1 MRCIGAAASLG
12 YGLLL
17 ADVLAPVA
25 MGEFA
30 VGVSVAVI
38 AATVAKCGLDAH
50 LMRYAAERPEAVGR
64 LAARCLAMA
73 GTAGA
78 VAGGVCVAIG
88 FGACAEATV
97 TFATMQVAV
106 PFLAMGF
113 VLAGLLK
120 AGNLPGAAVFL
131 ETGGWQTAM
140 CVSAVGMR
148 FAGSDSLAVVAVCFT
163 AGSALA
169 LFAALAV
176 ARSFVFGSAP
186 SHADTRIR
194 FREAA
199 PLAAVSVCHVLV
211 RWTDVLWLAWWFDA
225 TTVAV
230 YAVCTR
236 LAGGIAFVGHA
247 VNAVAAPRF
256 AHHHRRSETRA
267 LRGEFRRAIAISALC
282 GTLGAATMVLLG
294 PFVLQLLGSGSTY
307 LEGVGILQ
315 AAAVLMAVHVTLA
328 TVGDLAVMSGRAA
341 DHLKGAAA
349 MLLVQ
354 QAAYVVLIPQFG
366 MAGALAGFALPQA
379 FAYLLTLALL
389 RRRREF
395 GWLARGS
402 GRRRFNRVRAAGG
415 RMRRRRCLYWGKLG
429 AASWVRRTPRR
440 GTCRRGRCRWWDRRN
455 TKRRS

>member
-1 MRCIGAAASLG
+1 MRCVGAGASLG
-12 YGLLL
+12 YALLL

-30 VGVSVAVI
+30 VAVSVAVI
-38 AATVAKCGLDAH
+38 AATLAKCGLDAH
-50 LMRYAAERPEAVGR
+50 LMRRAAERPEAVGR

-78 VAGGVCVAIG
+78 VAGGVCAVVG
-88 FGACAEATV
+88 FVTRPDAAV
-97 TFATMQVAV
+97 TFAMMQVAV

-120 AGNLPGAAVFL
+120 SGNLPAAAVFL

-140 CVSAVGMR
+140 CASAVAMR

-169 LFAALAV
+169 LAAGLAV
-176 ARSFVFGSAP
+176 ARGFVFGSAP
-186 SHADTRIR
+186 PQADTGIR
-194 FREAA
+194 FRETA

-236 LAGGIAFVGHA
+236 LAGGIAVVGHA
-247 VNAVAAPRF
+247 VRAVAAPRF
-256 AHHHRRSETRA
+256 ARHHRRGETRA
-267 LRGEFRRAIAISALC
+267 LRVEFRRALATSALC
-282 GTLGAATMVLLG
+282 ATLGATALVLLG
-294 PFVLQLLGSGSTY
+294 PFVLRLLGSDSPYSDGA
-307 LEGVGILQ
+307 GILQ

-328 TVGDLAVMSGRAA
+328 TVGDLAAMSGRAA

-349 MLLVQ
+349 MLVVQ

-379 FAYLLTLALL
+379 LASLLTLALL

-402 GRRRFNRVRAAGG
+402 
-415 RMRRRRCLYWGKLG
+415 
-429 AASWVRRTPRR
+429 
-440 GTCRRGRCRWWDRRN
+440 D
-455 TKRRS
+455 